1 MQNYNLPTTLA
12 SVLAKKNKKMSKRG
26 IFMLAAAAAMLS
38 VDLPYYAQEPERKR
52 DIKPIKPPHRP
63 LTKFIIKG
71 VEVYACSKKDALT
84 RCRHKHNNN

>member
-1 MQNYNLPTTLA
+1 
-12 SVLAKKNKKMSKRG
+12 MSKRG

-38 VDLPYYAQEPERKR
+38 GDLPYYAQEPKEKR

-71 VEVYACSKKDALT
+71 VEVYAHSRKDALT
-84 RCRHKHNNN
+84 RYRHKHNN